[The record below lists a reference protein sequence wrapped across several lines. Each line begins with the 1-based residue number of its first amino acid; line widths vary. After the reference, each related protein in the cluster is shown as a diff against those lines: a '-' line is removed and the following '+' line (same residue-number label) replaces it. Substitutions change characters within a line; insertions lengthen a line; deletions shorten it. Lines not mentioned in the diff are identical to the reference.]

1 MPPSRILREKAV
13 GETRWVALDATD
25 RPIALRLDRWSD
37 QGARTQLGTITECR
51 IRAIHERQGGAFVQ
65 LAYGPEAFL
74 RLAEGHRLTEGQS
87 IAVKIAAEARRG
99 KLARVQLIDA
109 APEKGQAKASA
120 ADLWLSRLSHGAS
133 VTPEDVPVGDPNIQ
147 AAFDEALS
155 ETVTLH
161 GGGTLRIQPTAAI
174 VAVDLDT
181 SGRSDTGRAAAR
193 ALRINLEAG
202 RELARQLSLRNLG
215 GAAVLDCV
223 SPINRDAG
231 LKVRDEFLAA
241 FSTVSTRQA
250 KAIAPSPFGL
260 MEASI
265 AWGETPIADRMLDSD
280 GLPSDETLCLEGL
293 RHLQRE
299 ALAQPM
305 ARFQVNLPERAHAW
319 MTGCGLDLQAR
330 LDESFGARLAI
341 SPHAKPQ
348 PEVFQI

>member
-13 GETRWVALDATD
+13 GETRWVA
-25 RPIALRLDRWSD
+25 
-37 QGARTQLGTITECR
+37 QLGTITECR

-181 SGRSDTGRAAAR
+181 SAAR
-193 ALRINLEAG
+193 V
-202 RELARQLSLRNLG
+202 
-215 GAAVLDCV
+215 AVGEG
-223 SPINRDAG
+223 PRRRAG
-231 LKVRDEFLAA
+231 LRV
-241 FSTVSTRQA
+241 
-250 KAIAPSPFGL
+250 
-260 MEASI
+260 
-265 AWGETPIADRMLDSD
+265 ADKPRRR
-280 GLPSDETLCLEGL
+280 P
-293 RHLQRE
+293 Q
-299 ALAQPM
+299 
-305 ARFQVNLPERAHAW
+305 
-319 MTGCGLDLQAR
+319 
-330 LDESFGARLAI
+330 GAR
-341 SPHAKPQ
+341 
-348 PEVFQI
+348 